1 MATVLERYQTLRF
14 QIGERMQKE
23 PITPDMLWRYGELVF
38 RIGVLETLQ
47 VYLNAAP
54 LVMERSQLEGHYKML
69 DAYVQSITLDRK
81 YGPSRGPDTQKE
93 RETAEKSLAQVVQ
106 DYRKRFSSFKPQ
118 NEESYRSEVGRAV
131 QTVLPAWFQMRE
143 SFVPLKLV
151 KGKEKTS

>member
-54 LVMERSQLEGHYKML
+54 LVMERS
-69 DAYVQSITLDRK
+69 DRK
-81 YGPSRGPDTQKE
+81 S
-93 RETAEKSLAQVVQ
+93 VV
-106 DYRKRFSSFKPQ
+106 
-118 NEESYRSEVGRAV
+118 
-131 QTVLPAWFQMRE
+131 
-143 SFVPLKLV
+143 
-151 KGKEKTS
+151 